1 MGFHYSG
8 QAPKEVTVIRSMVP
22 INLIVYYPKTEE
34 GQLELAKRVSDV
46 HATAV
51 TQRIKS
57 LNCPTSQKLELLD
70 AVIETVKESEMPFPA
85 FYADNLSAA
94 LPFLQTTD
102 WDSHFSRKRFLT
114 HTKGFTVCPD
124 ADSLSIIH
132 PYLICHFHLHQ
143 TFAVS
148 APAEPVRYIIDLLIS
163 AIPLIELGRLQNL
176 PRGAQYKTMY
186 VKRCIPHN
194 GILRLG
200 KDIQIA
206 R

>member
-1 MGFHYSG
+1 
-8 QAPKEVTVIRSMVP
+8 
-22 INLIVYYPKTEE
+22 
-34 GQLELAKRVSDV
+34 
-46 HATAV
+46 
-51 TQRIKS
+51 
-57 LNCPTSQKLELLD
+57 
-70 AVIETVKESEMPFPA
+70 MPFPA

-124 ADSLSIIH
+124 ADNLSIIKEMIEFIQKVCHRDSIELCQSIYLLRFDMLRKTFLDGFVNAVSH